1 MGVRTPGWGDA
12 MKRLLALG
20 CLLCAV
26 VIATSPIEAAT
37 ADSTFC
43 LSESP
48 PPKQLTAY
56 EFAKATLASLWYAR
70 NGANRGAEIQQATN
84 EANNPISLITAW
96 MRINKTS
103 TNDFVCAQRSIAPFI
118 NGDKNTAVAAKF
130 LVAIYDA
137 HIDLNNRANELLKKL
152 QSISQED
159 FMDQISTLQVERDQ
173 RYADL
178 VRPAG
183 LAFAS
188 LIDLQRTDNPNQT
201 TRLII
206 TVAQKQALVKWAN
219 DHFVEFTNGTPEKE
233 WADPA
238 KTAHMTFDIFKGR
251 KCSDE

>member
-1 MGVRTPGWGDA
+1 
-12 MKRLLALG
+12 MKRLLTLGFLLLAL
-20 CLLCAV
+20 V
-26 VIATSPIEAAT
+26 TTSTRATT
-37 ADSTFC
+37 TDSTFC

-48 PPKQLTAY
+48 PPQQLTAY

-84 EANNPISLITAW
+84 ESNNLISLITAW

-103 TNDFVCAQRSIAPFI
+103 TNDFICARRSIEPFT
-118 NGDKNTAVAAKF
+118 NGDQNIAVVAKF
-130 LVAIYDA
+130 LVMTYDA
-137 HIDLNNRANELLKKL
+137 HIDLNNRMNDLLKKL
-152 QSISQED
+152 DSTSQAN

-188 LIDLQRTDNPNQT
+188 LVDLKRTDNPNQT

-206 TVAQKQALVKWAN
+206 TVAQKQALLKWVN
-219 DHFVEFTNGTPEKE
+219 EHFVEFTNGTPEKQ
-233 WADPA
+233 WTDPA
-238 KTAHMTFDIFKGR
+238 KTAHMALGLFNGR